1 VILTTSR
8 GLLALA
14 LSPVVILL
22 ASAARLLIIANYDT
36 TTATTMAASGGLG
49 QTILGTVIPLLPSF
63 LPALLVVLVIL
74 RQWAL
79 FGFAALAAA
88 LISPAYATLSQ
99 GWHQAYPLFRA
110 TADHAWNKHFFALWH
125 DSRLLVYCAVAGA
138 AISLWDNAW
147 RGKLTPIRAII
158 VGGMCALAL
167 LLTQHIYRVNYNL
180 ATISESL
187 RRPWL
192 PAEVTEVKSGAPRVG
207 YILSTD
213 RDWHTV
219 LDDST
224 RTISYVRTSDVT
236 NRTVCQAGTP
246 PPEVPAPLI
255 HLTPVE
261 VTRIRGCS
269 SVLLS
274 LGYLPDNF
282 ESLWYVR
289 GLIPVGKPFR

>member
-1 VILTTSR
+1 MTTSR
-8 GLLALA
+8 GLIALA
-14 LSPVVILL
+14 FSPIVVLL
-22 ASAARLLIIANYDT
+22 ASGVRLIIIANYDT

-63 LPALLVVLVIL
+63 LPAVLVVLAIF

-79 FGFAALAAA
+79 LGFAAIATA
-88 LISPAYATLSQ
+88 LLSPAYASASQ
-99 GWHQAYPLFRA
+99 GWGQAYSLFR
-110 TADHAWNKHFFALWH
+110 TAVAHAWNRHWLALWH
-125 DSRLLVYCAVAGA
+125 DSHLLVYCTIAGA
-138 AISLWDNAW
+138 AIALWDNLLI
-147 RGKLTPIRAII
+147 GKLTPVRAVI
-158 VGGMCALAL
+158 VGGICALAL
-167 LLTQHIYRVNYNL
+167 LLTQHIYRVNYDL
-180 ATISESL
+180 ATISETL

-213 RDWHTV
+213 GEWHTV

-224 RTISYVRTSDVT
+224 RTISYVRTNDVT
-236 NRTVCQAGTP
+236 NRTVCQAGTLP
-246 PPEVPAPLI
+246 PDMPAPLL
-255 HLTPVE
+255 HLTPVQ

-282 ESLWYVR
+282 ESLWYGRV
-289 GLIPVGKPFR
+289 LMPVWKPLR